1 MARDPLQH
9 CSKRHKV
16 SSATLS
22 VSQSQQIW
30 QKYGILI
37 PVGAG
42 FCRQCRGRLT
52 VKLQTDICN
61 VDNTLTQA
69 IHEPT
74 HSICTMTSEK
84 GLINKLGRLKR
95 PLSGV
100 QGENKEKDITFESQ
114 STVDTDHS
122 QGSLWM
128 PNSQNS
134 YTSTDTACTDN
145 TDFISEKRKYLDSFL
160 ASCGLSPVKKQMRGD
175 WTTSSDRT
183 RNDYLKK
190 AKQILQQVAEV
201 LVPGQGDYLL
211 NEISCLNSSATCST
225 TSEKMLEVLC
235 TAYNQTT
242 DWGTQRQ
249 LLSLFSHDYSLAEI
263 RNFIPK
269 LSKYKFTAARKHSV
283 NRGMG
288 QPVQE
293 SMKHREGLSDHQ
305 VQHFIDFVMSPCIMT
320 DSPFLET
327 KLKLSNGE
335 IHQVPQII
343 LNSVRSRVVE
353 QYQAFC
359 IENEISETAS
369 DRSYMRILQ
378 AIEPNIRKSMKGLDN
393 FAAEGAKAIDD
404 LKKTTTVFGK
414 QLKGVEWE
422 EEIIH
427 RLNSGKQ
434 YLKLEYKLHIS
445 EEATIPDHCCHYA
458 LSTSEQEYSMPCSH
472 LHDVGCPSCEDLY
485 QVTQELKAVAD
496 EVVYE
501 SNDQKDD
508 IQYTLSQS
516 LKALEDW
523 KKHILRSVNQD
534 KARSDIC
541 EDLKDDEVL
550 IERDWA
556 MKFLPLFYRE
566 SQSKWFG
573 KRGLNWHIAVGTY
586 KKDGNLHSHTIVHI
600 FDNANQDT
608 LTSNAIL
615 KDCIVRLKS
624 RNDSLKKAYIRSD
637 NAGCFHSAE
646 GIFCITSL
654 NLESDLKVVQMNFAE
669 PQSGKSICDRRA
681 AHIKSSVRKFVNEG
695 NNVTTSEE
703 FLNAVAK
710 SNMKNVEIVNATPP
724 ADQNCKRTL
733 KVKDITT
740 LNNFEYEADHVVV
753 FKQYKIGTG
762 HKLLNEKHK
771 VYNEFPSITVVK
783 SFMTSESIKIPKQIP
798 VQNMLV
804 ESQSETS
811 NELSIRNDDVV
822 DDCNDD
828 DDVDVTSSSCL
839 YTCPEPNCLQSFQ
852 KYGNLNRHL
861 DIGKH
866 KYRKEGR
873 TLSDKS
879 KKEYIE
885 KINTKK
891 ATLYKRTISSET
903 IPVIFLERGWALKSK
918 RTVRKFS
925 DEQTSFLR
933 EMFQKG
939 EATGHKCDPEE
950 VSVTMRTTKKNGKRR
965 FSQSDFLTSTQI
977 SSYFSRLVLE
987 KRKAASSEFQNKDLE
1002 AEEYENNIRSM
1013 RNLAKQ

>member
-1 MARDPLQH
+1 
-9 CSKRHKV
+9 
-16 SSATLS
+16 
-22 VSQSQQIW
+22 
-30 QKYGILI
+30 
-37 PVGAG
+37 
-42 FCRQCRGRLT
+42 
-52 VKLQTDICN
+52 
-61 VDNTLTQA
+61 
-69 IHEPT
+69 
-74 HSICTMTSEK
+74 
-84 GLINKLGRLKR
+84 
-95 PLSGV
+95 
-100 QGENKEKDITFESQ
+100 
-114 STVDTDHS
+114 
-122 QGSLWM
+122 
-128 PNSQNS
+128 
-134 YTSTDTACTDN
+134 
-145 TDFISEKRKYLDSFL
+145 
-160 ASCGLSPVKKQMRGD
+160 
-175 WTTSSDRT
+175 
-183 RNDYLKK
+183 
-190 AKQILQQVAEV
+190 
-201 LVPGQGDYLL
+201 
-211 NEISCLNSSATCST
+211 
-225 TSEKMLEVLC
+225 
-235 TAYNQTT
+235 
-242 DWGTQRQ
+242 
-249 LLSLFSHDYSLAEI
+249 
-263 RNFIPK
+263 
-269 LSKYKFTAARKHSV
+269 
-283 NRGMG
+283 
-288 QPVQE
+288 
-293 SMKHREGLSDHQ
+293 
-305 VQHFIDFVMSPCIMT
+305 
-320 DSPFLET
+320 
-327 KLKLSNGE
+327 
-335 IHQVPQII
+335 
-343 LNSVRSRVVE
+343 
-353 QYQAFC
+353 
-359 IENEISETAS
+359 
-369 DRSYMRILQ
+369 
-378 AIEPNIRKSMKGLDN
+378 
-393 FAAEGAKAIDD
+393 
-404 LKKTTTVFGK
+404 
-414 QLKGVEWE
+414 
-422 EEIIH
+422 
-427 RLNSGKQ
+427 
-434 YLKLEYKLHIS
+434 
-445 EEATIPDHCCHYA
+445 
-458 LSTSEQEYSMPCSH
+458 
-472 LHDVGCPSCEDLY
+472 
-485 QVTQELKAVAD
+485 
-496 EVVYE
+496 
-501 SNDQKDD
+501 
-508 IQYTLSQS
+508 
-516 LKALEDW
+516 
-523 KKHILRSVNQD
+523 
-534 KARSDIC
+534 
-541 EDLKDDEVL
+541 
-550 IERDWA
+550 

-903 IPVIFLERGWALKSK
+903 IPGTFLERGWALKSK

-925 DEQTSFLR
+925 DEQTSF
-933 EMFQKG
+933 
-939 EATGHKCDPEE
+939 
-950 VSVTMRTTKKNGKRR
+950 
-965 FSQSDFLTSTQI
+965 
-977 SSYFSRLVLE
+977 
-987 KRKAASSEFQNKDLE
+987 
-1002 AEEYENNIRSM
+1002 
-1013 RNLAKQ
+1013 